1 MTNIFGGMNNDSYGA
16 ASDAA
21 SARSAARSAA
31 DDVRRLNERVEQL
44 TLACAAM
51 WQLLREKTN
60 LTEQD
65 LAERMAMID
74 AKDGVADG
82 KLNRAPDK
90 CPKCSRPMA
99 PKHKRCMYCGFEKP
113 VDTVFDTI

>member
-1 MTNIFGGMNNDSYGA
+1 MYSPGSDGYGA

-21 SARSAARSAA
+21 SAKSAARSAA
-31 DDVRRLNERVEQL
+31 DDVRQLRERMDQL

-51 WQLLREKTN
+51 WQLIREKTS

-65 LAERMAMID
+65 LAERMAIID

-82 KLNRAPDK
+82 KMTRVVDK
-90 CPKCSRPMA
+90 CPKCSRPMS
-99 PKHKRCMYCGFEKP
+99 PKYKRCLYCGFQKP
-113 VDTVFDTI
+113 LETVFDQI